1 MVVMDGTASQEVEK
15 DRTDRTGSTVFFWD
29 IPSIPYRL
37 PTRPKL
43 LFLLGLGSHESFASI
58 EFVI

>member
-15 DRTDRTGSTVFFWD
+15 DRTGSTVFFWD

-43 LFLLGLGSHESFASI
+43 LFFLGLGSHESFASI